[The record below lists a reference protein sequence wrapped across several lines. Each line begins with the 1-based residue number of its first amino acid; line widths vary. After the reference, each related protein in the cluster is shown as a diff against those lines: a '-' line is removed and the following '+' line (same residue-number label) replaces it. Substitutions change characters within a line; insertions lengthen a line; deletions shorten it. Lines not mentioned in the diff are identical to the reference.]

1 MVFFGFKKTKFS
13 IYNISETTHT
23 ISIILDVLE
32 TKTKSAD
39 TFFDLY
45 DFGRRNPSVRLNENV
60 VSRVHGDKK
69 FKISIHNIS
78 ETTHAIS
85 IILDVLETE
94 TKLADTFFDSYD
106 FGQRNPSVHLIQDLE
121 KSLLHLHN

>member
-1 MVFFGFKKTKFS
+1 M
-13 IYNISETTHT
+13 
-23 ISIILDVLE
+23 E

-39 TFFDLY
+39 TFFDLC

-60 VSRVHGDKK
+60 VSRVHGDEK

-94 TKLADTFFDSYD
+94 TKLADTFFDLYD
-106 FGQRNPSVHLIQDLE
+106 FGRRNPSVHLIQDG
-121 KSLLHLHN
+121 KVSLNFPISATLAARLVADMHPEPIVRSRE